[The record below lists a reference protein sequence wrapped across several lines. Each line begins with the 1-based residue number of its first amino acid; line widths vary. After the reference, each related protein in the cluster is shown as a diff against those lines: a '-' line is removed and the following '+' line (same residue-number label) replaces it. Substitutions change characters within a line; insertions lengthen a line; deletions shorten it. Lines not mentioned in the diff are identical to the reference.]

1 MRADERDPLTERI
14 IACALQVHRTLGPG
28 LLENTYHGALAI
40 ELQHQGFTVER
51 ERLFPAFYR
60 GIKVGDYRPDLIVD
74 GEVVI
79 EVKSVAAY
87 DPVFMAQMLT
97 YLRVTGITVGLIL
110 NFNRRVLRDG
120 IKRVIL

>member
-1 MRADERDPLTERI
+1 VRAEERDPLTERI
-14 IACALQVHRTLGPG
+14 IACALRVHRTLGPG
-28 LLENTYHGALAI
+28 LLESAYHGALTI
-40 ELQHQGFTVER
+40 ELEHQGFTVER
-51 ERLFPAFYR
+51 ERVFPALYR

-74 GEVVI
+74 GEVII
-79 EVKSVAAY
+79 EIKSVAAY

-97 YLRVTGITVGLIL
+97 YLRITGITVGLII